1 MSIRLPDAQEEI
13 TTKRI
18 IVGISGSSGAV
29 YGARLLEVLA
39 SMDGIETHLVIS
51 KGAVA
56 TLEYETDYLPDALA
70 AMADVVHDE
79 RSLGATIA
87 SGTFRTDGMVVAP
100 CSMKTVS
107 AIANSYNDNL
117 IVRAADVCL
126 KERRRLVLVVRE
138 TPLHLGHLRLLTA
151 VTEAGAVVLPPVPG
165 FYTLPKTIGHIVDH
179 TVTKVLDQFDIDAGL
194 ITRWAGSR

>member
-70 AMADVVHDE
+70 AMADVVYDE

-107 AIANSYNDNL
+107 AIAN
-117 IVRAADVCL
+117 
-126 KERRRLVLVVRE
+126 
-138 TPLHLGHLRLLTA
+138 
-151 VTEAGAVVLPPVPG
+151 
-165 FYTLPKTIGHIVDH
+165 
-179 TVTKVLDQFDIDAGL
+179 
-194 ITRWAGSR
+194 